1 MVFITPHSDHQVKTD
16 KEIAVTEFR
25 KVCRKRGA
33 DDMFERPSKIMRLE
47 LRNNQNEIGY
57 HIEAK
62 DLECV
67 RKAMYHERRK
77 TVPKLPKTRQET
89 HTCLDASELKST
101 RDEDMIKVNDA
112 ETGIVI
118 FSTRS
123 NLELLCSRGA
133 QVFGVGTFKTCPSF
147 FYQLYVL
154 HVFKHGQYVPC
165 VFALLPSKTELVY
178 RQRFSH
184 IRTLCNNEGLDELHP
199 DAIHLDLEQATHGA
213 GKAVWPQISINGCHF
228 HLSQSWYRKINNL
241 GLSNESKKTQ
251 SEIGLWLKGFFG
263 LRFLRP
269 EAVGDSFAFDLLDDT
284 PDDPRCQEFGD
295 YIVNTYIS
303 DEASFH
309 PEMWAEPDVNSTR
322 RTNACES
329 FHRHFSAQFYH
340 AHPNLFEFMQKLQE
354 VQTNSYVK
362 MNTIQTGGALP
373 PMRRERREKL
383 QQMTATRTRYM
394 ASDISGKEFVKLMA
408 WKNLPAMI

>member
-89 HTCLDASELKST
+89 HTCFDASELKST

-133 QVFGVGTFKTCPSF
+133 QVFGVGTFQTCPSV

-165 VFALLPSKTELVY
+165 VFALLPSKTELVN
-178 RQRFSH
+178 RQMLSH
-184 IRTLCNNEGLDELHP
+184 IRTYVMQQRGSRRTASRYHSP
-199 DAIHLDLEQATHGA
+199 
-213 GKAVWPQISINGCHF
+213 
-228 HLSQSWYRKINNL
+228 
-241 GLSNESKKTQ
+241 
-251 SEIGLWLKGFFG
+251 GFG
-263 LRFLRP
+263 T
-269 EAVGDSFAFDLLDDT
+269 S
-284 PDDPRCQEFGD
+284 DPRSGEGSVAADFDQR
-295 YIVNTYIS
+295 V
-303 DEASFH
+303 SFSSLAILVSENQQ
-309 PEMWAEPDVNSTR
+309 PWS
-322 RTNACES
+322 
-329 FHRHFSAQFYH
+329 
-340 AHPNLFEFMQKLQE
+340 LQ
-354 VQTNSYVK
+354 
-362 MNTIQTGGALP
+362 
-373 PMRRERREKL
+373 
-383 QQMTATRTRYM
+383 
-394 ASDISGKEFVKLMA
+394 
-408 WKNLPAMI
+408 